1 MNKLQAME
9 VFVRVVDTG
18 GFTRASESLGMPKA
32 TVTTSIRDLELLLKV
47 RLLNRTTRRVAVTT
61 DGAAYYERCVA
72 ILDQVRDAEESLS
85 TNHASVSGRLRV
97 DVPTVF
103 ARMNL
108 LPVMAEFQARFPAIR
123 LELGCTDRPVN
134 LVEQGVDCAIR
145 GGVITDQNLIARR
158 LGTMH
163 FLTCATPAYLAR
175 HGRPQHPNDLRDH
188 VCLSYFSTITGRTF
202 EWDFAKDGERLL
214 LALDGPLA
222 LNDSSVYHDACLAG
236 LGIAQM
242 TTSTIRPHIESGD
255 LEIVLGNWLS
265 EPMPIHAVYPQ
276 NRNLSNK
283 VRVFVEW
290 IAELF
295 ENDERLLL
303 HSPLP
308 ESTAGAAP
316 SGADVD
322 AAAPSPDPAGTVGR
336 QVADALR

>member
-32 TVTTSIRDLELLLKV
+32 TVTTSIRDLEALLKV

-85 TNHASVSGRLRV
+85 SDHASVSGRLRV

-103 ARMNL
+103 GRVNL
-108 LPVMAEFQARFPAIR
+108 LPVMGEFQARYPGIR
-123 LELGCTDRPVN
+123 LELGCSDRPVN
-134 LVEQGVDCAIR
+134 LVEQGVDCALR
-145 GGVITDQNLIARR
+145 GGPVGDQNLIARR
-158 LGTMH
+158 IGTMH
-163 FLTCATPAYLAR
+163 FLTVGAPGYFAR
-175 HGRPQHPNDLRDH
+175 HGRPQHPEDLRQH
-188 VCLSYFSTITGRTF
+188 VCLNYFSTTTGRTF

-214 LALDGPLA
+214 LALEGPLA
-222 LNDSSVYHDACLAG
+222 VNDSSVYLDATLAG
-236 LGIAQM
+236 LGIAQL
-242 TTSTIRPHIESGD
+242 TTNTVRTYIESGA

-265 EPMPIHAVYPQ
+265 EPMPIHIVYPP

-290 IAELF
+290 MAELF
-295 ENDERLLL
+295 ERDERLML

-308 ESTAGAAP
+308 T
-316 SGADVD
+316 SGRD
-322 AAAPSPDPAGTVGR
+322 AASQASA
-336 QVADALR
+336 

>member
-47 RLLNRTTRRVAVTT
+47 KLLNRTTRRVAVTT

-72 ILDQVRDAEESLS
+72 ILDQVHDAEESLS
-85 TNHASVSGRLRV
+85 SDHASVSGRLRV
-97 DVPTVF
+97 DVATIF
-103 ARMNL
+103 ARTNL
-108 LPVMAEFQARFPAIR
+108 IPVMAEFQARFPGIQ
-123 LELGCTDRPVN
+123 LELGCSDRPVN

-145 GGVITDQNLIARR
+145 GGIVADQNLIARR
-158 LGTMH
+158 VGTLH
-163 FLTCATPAYLAR
+163 FITCATPAYFAR
-175 HGRPQHPNDLRDH
+175 HGRPTHPRELADH
-188 VCLSYFSTITGRTF
+188 VCLNYFSTTTGRTLD
-202 EWDFAKDGERLL
+202 WDFAKDGESLQ
-214 LALDGPLA
+214 LALQGPLA
-222 LNDSSVYHDACLAG
+222 VNDSSVYFDACMAG
-236 LGIAQM
+236 LGIALLA
-242 TTSTIRPHIESGD
+242 TSTVRTQIESGE

-265 EPMPIHAVYPQ
+265 EPLPIHIVYPL

-295 ENDERLLL
+295 DHDGRLLL

-308 ESTAGAAP
+308 DESRARAVQR
-316 SGADVD
+316 SG
-322 AAAPSPDPAGTVGR
+322 
-336 QVADALR
+336 

>member
-18 GFTRASESLGMPKA
+18 GFTRAAESLGMPKA
-32 TVTTSIRDLELLLKV
+32 TVTTSIRDLEQLLKV
-47 RLLNRTTRRVAVTT
+47 KLLNRTTRRVAVTT

-85 TNHASVSGRLRV
+85 SDHASVSGRLRI

-103 ARMNL
+103 ARTNL
-108 LPVMAEFQARFPAIR
+108 IPVMHEFQVRFPAIQ

-145 GGVITDQNLIARR
+145 GGALIDQNLIARR
-158 LGTMH
+158 VGTLH
-163 FLTCATPAYLAR
+163 FITCATPAYFAR
-175 HGRPQHPNDLRDH
+175 HGRPTHPRELVDH
-188 VCLSYFSTITGRTF
+188 VCLNYFSTLTGRTM
-202 EWDFAKDGERLL
+202 EWDFAKDDETLK
-214 LALDGPLA
+214 LALEGPLS
-222 LNDSSVYHDACLAG
+222 LNDSSVYFDACMAG
-236 LGIAQM
+236 LGIALM
-242 TTSTIRPHIESGD
+242 STSTVRAEIESGA
-255 LEIVLGNWLS
+255 LEIVLGNWIS
-265 EPMPIHAVYPQ
+265 EPLPIHIVYPL

-295 ENDERLLL
+295 ANDERLLL

-308 ESTAGAAP
+308 PITFITSL
-316 SGADVD
+316 D
-322 AAAPSPDPAGTVGR
+322 ATVEPVPRG
-336 QVADALR
+336 